1 MGESAL
7 ALDTMGPHLR
17 VLQDILH
24 VPTSEAWLPMALA
37 DIDAILVD
45 HAHCEKKAAAAALSL
60 VAQYPEHGTL
70 VQHCVGL
77 AQEELRH
84 FKQVHRLILQRGG
97 ALTRDPGDP
106 YARALLRFMRD
117 GATQR
122 MVDRLLICA
131 LIEARSCER
140 LGLLGEGLDCPTLAP
155 FYRGLA
161 KAEAGH
167 YRLFVDLARTV
178 APHPEVDA
186 RLQVLCAA
194 EAEIVTTLP
203 VLPRIH

>member
-1 MGESAL
+1 MAEAAASQEL
-7 ALDTMGPHLR
+7 AGPHVR
-17 VLQDILH
+17 VLQEILQ
-24 VPTSEAWLPMALA
+24 VPTSERWLPMALA

-70 VQHCVGL
+70 VQRCVGL

-97 ALTRDPGDP
+97 VLTRDPGDP
-106 YARALLRFMRD
+106 YARALLRLMRD
-117 GATQR
+117 GATER

-131 LIEARSCER
+131 IIEARSCER
-140 LGLLGEGLDCPTLAP
+140 LGLLGEGLTDPTLAT

-167 YRLFVDLARTV
+167 YRLFIDLAHTV
-178 APHPEVDA
+178 AQAPVLEA
-186 RLQVLCAA
+186 RLQGLCAA
-194 EAEIVTTLP
+194 EAEMITRLP

>member
-1 MGESAL
+1 MAEAAL
-7 ALDTMGPHLR
+7 AQDTAGPHVR
-17 VLQDILH
+17 VLQEILH
-24 VPTSEAWLPMALA
+24 IPTSDRWLPLALA
-37 DIDAILVD
+37 NLDAILVD

-60 VAQYPEHGTL
+60 IAQYPEHATL

-106 YARALLRFMRD
+106 YARALLKHTRD
-117 GATQR
+117 GAKDR

-140 LGLLGEGLDCPTLAP
+140 LGLLGDGLTDATLAL

-178 APHPEVDA
+178 SPAPKVDA
-186 RLQVLCAA
+186 RLQALCAA
-194 EAEIVTTLP
+194 EADLITSLP

>member
-1 MGESAL
+1 MAKAAL
-7 ALDTMGPHLR
+7 AQAVAPPHVR
-17 VLQDILH
+17 VLQEILH
-24 VPTSEAWLPMALA
+24 TPTSERWLPMALA
-37 DIDAILVD
+37 NLDAILVD

-60 VAQYPEHGTL
+60 IAQYPEHATL

-84 FKQVHRLILQRGG
+84 FKQVHRLILQRGLV
-97 ALTRDPGDP
+97 LTRDPGDP
-106 YARALLRFMRD
+106 YARALLQHTRD
-117 GATQR
+117 GAKDR

-140 LGLLGEGLDCPTLAP
+140 LGLLGDGLTDPALAP

-178 APHPEVDA
+178 QPAAKVDA

-194 EAEIVTTLP
+194 EAELITSLP

>member
-1 MGESAL
+1 MGEPARASDAV
-7 ALDTMGPHLR
+7 APHVR

-24 VPTSEAWLPMALA
+24 VPTSEAWLPLALA
-37 DIDAILVD
+37 NIDAILVD

-106 YARALLRFMRD
+106 YARALLKFMRD
-117 GATQR
+117 GANQR

-140 LGLLGEGLDCPTLAP
+140 LGLLGEGLTDATLAP

-167 YRLFVDLARTV
+167 YRLFVDLAYTV
-178 APHPEVDA
+178 APARQVDA
-186 RLQVLCAA
+186 RLQVLAAA
-194 EAEIVTTLP
+194 EADIVAALP
-203 VLPRIH
+203 LLPRIH

>member
-1 MGESAL
+1 MGERARVLESA
-7 ALDTMGPHLR
+7 APHVR

-24 VPTSEAWLPMALA
+24 VPTSDAWLPLALA
-37 DIDAILVD
+37 HIDAILVD
-45 HAHCEKKAAAAALSL
+45 HAHCEKKAAAAAMSL

-70 VQHCVGL
+70 VQHCIGL

-97 ALTRDPGDP
+97 VLTRDPGDP
-106 YARALLRFMRD
+106 YARALLHFMRD

-122 MVDRLLICA
+122 MIDRLLICA

-140 LGLLGEGLDCPTLAP
+140 LGLLGEGLDDTTLAP

-167 YRLFVDLARTV
+167 YRLFVDLAHSV
-178 APHPEVDA
+178 ASAKEVNA
-186 RLQVLCAA
+186 RLQVLAA
-194 EAEIVTTLP
+194 LEAEIVRTLP